1 MVLTAASRFFI
12 TGAGVETRMVHT
24 LSGGAGSEKFWTAA
38 FRLLGCFWR
47 EEAVVAV
54 PLQARCAPI
63 LLYLRSYVIN
73 GSHCFWSCSLH

>member
-38 FRLLGCFWR
+38 FRLLGCFCARKQWPLYR
-47 EEAVVAV
+47 YKHVVL
-54 PLQARCAPI
+54 P
-63 LLYLRSYVIN
+63 SY
-73 GSHCFWSCSLH
+73 FTLDPM